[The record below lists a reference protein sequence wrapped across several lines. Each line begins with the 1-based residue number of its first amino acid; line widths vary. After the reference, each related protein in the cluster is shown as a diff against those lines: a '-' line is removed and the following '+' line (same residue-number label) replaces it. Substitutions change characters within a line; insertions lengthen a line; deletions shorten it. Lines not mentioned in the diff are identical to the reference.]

1 MYGTVARLKLAPGAE
16 AKMTELM
23 KSDDM
28 ESIDGVVSTTVY
40 KLDSGDNV
48 YIMSVVFES
57 KEKYVANAESP
68 EMDARYQQF
77 RALLVADPEW
87 MDGEIVY
94 HT

>member
-28 ESIDGVVSTTVY
+28 ENIDGLVSTTVY
-40 KLDSGDNV
+40 KLDAGGDA

-68 EMDARYQQF
+68 EMDARYQRF
-77 RALLVADPEW
+77 RALLAADPEW
-87 MDGEIVY
+87 MDGEVVY
-94 HT
+94 QS